1 MACGMKHEEIA
12 KILITTGK
20 CKIEAVDAK
29 GRTALLA
36 ASGAG
41 IVDTVKLLLK
51 NKADIKSSDNNGSI
65 PLIVACFAGQL
76 EVVRCLLA
84 FNSEPRWKNKQGINA
99 LGAAI
104 VTHKESGGRLDV
116 MRELLRYCKKKD
128 ISIVESRN
136 SSTQWTPL
144 IVAAYKGYADVVELL
159 LEYGADLSAKGK
171 KGFTAL
177 IAASQNGWIEV
188 VRVLLKHGAD
198 VHLALEDGST
208 AIVAA
213 SAGGYQDIVR
223 ILAEHDKSCLEVR
236 FKNGSTPLM
245 TACLSGYVTVV
256 QVLLAQGAAVNVLND
271 DHWSALT
278 VAAQK
283 GCFQITKELLAH
295 GAEFD
300 TCSDKGFTPLMYAIQ
315 GGFFEVAEELIRSG
329 AKVNHFTLSA
339 DGETL
344 TKAEIPLVYG
354 YMTPLMLAINQGDT
368 RFVELILNSG
378 ADLYL
383 DLALLMVHS
392 KQPKDKYTPTE
403 LEELKKQ
410 IRLAEEKEKVLKEN
424 SSKEPSARNI
434 AVAKDAS
441 EEVDRAH
448 QRLETFVDDQ
458 EAQEQTQQEATF
470 VYTFFSRPLLF
481 AVYWNNAEM
490 VKMLLQC
497 ELALARKVQENES
510 TAQDLCPPII
520 ELENAQDMNA
530 LQLAADY
537 FYGDMVLLLMRHHA
551 FFSFAKDK
559 VCTNNL

>member
-1 MACGMKHEEIA
+1 M
-12 KILITTGK
+12 
-20 CKIEAVDAK
+20 
-29 GRTALLA
+29 
-36 ASGAG
+36 
-41 IVDTVKLLLK
+41 IVLHT
-51 NKADIKSSDNNGSI
+51 
-65 PLIVACFAGQL
+65 
-76 EVVRCLLA
+76 
-84 FNSEPRWKNKQGINA
+84 
-99 LGAAI
+99 
-104 VTHKESGGRLDV
+104 
-116 MRELLRYCKKKD
+116 
-128 ISIVESRN
+128 
-136 SSTQWTPL
+136 
-144 IVAAYKGYADVVELL
+144 L
-159 LEYGADLSAKGK
+159 LENTLCCLSLLPH
-171 KGFTAL
+171 FFPVAL
-177 IAASQNGWIEV
+177 ILQNGWIEV

-223 ILAEHDKSCLEVR
+223 LLAEHDKSCLEVR

-295 GAEFD
+295 GAEVD

-315 GGFFEVAEELIRSG
+315 GGFFEVAAELIRLG

-354 YMTPLMLAINQGDT
+354 YMTPLMLAINQGDA
-368 RFVELILNSG
+368 RFVELMLNSG

-392 KQPKDKYTPTE
+392 TQPKDKYTPTE

-410 IRLAEEKEKVLKEN
+410 IRLAEEKEKVLKED

-458 EAQEQTQQEATF
+458 EAHEQTLQEATF

-481 AVYWNNAEM
+481 AVYWNNVEM
-490 VKMLLQC
+490 VEMLLQC
-497 ELALARKVQENES
+497 ELARKLTES
-510 TAQDLCPPII
+510 PAADLHPPII

-537 FYGDMVLLLMRHHA
+537 FYGDIVLLLMRHNA
-551 FFSFAKDK
+551 RFSFANDK
-559 VCTNNL
+559 WRVFRFLRRMAYHWRFTQIIVLLWQSAHQQPVANVHSMLKSKID